1 MTARPQFAGLSATGD
16 RAIAEAAAIHA
27 ALSDITN
34 TGGLRADDYPQSIQY
49 AVKAVDTAEAFENAA
64 QVILDAVSDGTAT
77 PAQMLLHAFVERVMA
92 EACLLCEM
100 RLGSE
105 Q

>member
-1 MTARPQFAGLSATGD
+1 
-16 RAIAEAAAIHA
+16 
-27 ALSDITN
+27 
-34 TGGLRADDYPQSIQY
+34 
-49 AVKAVDTAEAFENAA
+49 VDTAEAFENAA